1 MSEWTFES
9 NRGVFSF
16 FFFKKNFYWSIVVL
30 QCCVSF
36 YYSKVNQ
43 PYIYVCMHAQCLSR
57 VWVRATPWTVAHQA
71 PLSLGFSRQE
81 YWSGLPLP
89 FPGDLPDTEIEPM
102 SPALQKD
109 SWPLSHWGSVT
120 SVLHFLHIQV
130 TSEYWAQFP
139 VLYTGFSLVV
149 SVLYI
154 QCVCVSSPTSQ
165 FISAPLPRL
174 VSIHFC
180 FMSLS
185 LFCFAS
191 RFICTIFLNSTYM
204 HRSVFSVGKFLCF
217 RTCDVKLWNMK
228 AQRDKVTFYQSQ

>member
-1 MSEWTFES
+1 MLVQNNDVELAM
-9 NRGVFSF
+9 R
-16 FFFKKNFYWSIVVL
+16 K
-30 QCCVSF
+30 Q
-36 YYSKVNQ
+36 VN
-43 PYIYVCMHAQCLSR
+43 IHMTSRSWDKRKMHACYAKSLHSCPTPCNPMDFSPPGLLSM
-57 VWVRATPWTVAHQA
+57 
-71 PLSLGFSRQE
+71 GFSRQE

-120 SVLHFLHIQV
+120 SVLHFLPIQV

-217 RTCDVKLWNMK
+217 RTRDVKLWNMK